1 MEWPREV
8 GVGFVLMRGRGDSV
22 WGCFGCKGEGAEDAA
37 DFWWAKMEEW
47 LLRGKELW
55 VLVSG
60 WGREDEQEKMARRG
74 EDGRGRGGLSPAGLG
89 QKNPSRGGGDCFGE
103 DERKGRGALLLGKRW
118 V

>member
-1 MEWPREV
+1 V
-8 GVGFVLMRGRGDSV
+8 GKNRGTAAGDVS
-22 WGCFGCKGEGAEDAA
+22 

-74 EDGRGRGGLSPAGLG
+74 EDGWGRGGLSPAGLG
-89 QKNPSRGGGDCFGE
+89 QKNPSRGGGGCFGE
-103 DERKGRGALLLGKRW
+103 DERKERGAPLLGKRW

>member
-1 MEWPREV
+1 
-8 GVGFVLMRGRGDSV
+8 
-22 WGCFGCKGEGAEDAA
+22 
-37 DFWWAKMEEW
+37 
-47 LLRGKELW
+47 LRGKELW

-103 DERKGRGALLLGKRW
+103 DERKGRGRRSLERDGFR
-118 V
+118 VRVFFF